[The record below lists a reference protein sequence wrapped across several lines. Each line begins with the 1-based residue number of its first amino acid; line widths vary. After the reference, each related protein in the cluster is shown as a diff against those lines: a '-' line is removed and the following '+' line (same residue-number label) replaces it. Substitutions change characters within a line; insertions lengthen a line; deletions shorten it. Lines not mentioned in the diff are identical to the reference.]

1 MKTKEQLRKKFLIL
15 RKKKYFDVPTE
26 KFNQLISHI
35 KRRYKVKKKFFIA
48 LYYPSNYEIN
58 IFKAFKKLNKSNIKF
73 LLPKIQKTNIL
84 KFLEWDE
91 RDLLVVNKYGIPEP
105 LKTQKSYLPDIVLVP
120 LLAFDR
126 NKNRLGYGKGFYDKY
141 LNNLKGI
148 NTKIEAI
155 GIAFS
160 FQNYKSIPISK
171 FDFPLSNIF
180 TEKGFLK

>member
-35 KRRYKVKKKFFIA
+35 KRRFKVKKKIFIA
-48 LYYPSNYEIN
+48 LYYPSNYEMN
-58 IFKAFKKLNKSNIKF
+58 IFKVFKNLNKSNIKF

-105 LKTQKSYLPDIVLVP
+105 LKTQKSYLPDIVFVP

-141 LNNLKGI
+141 LNNLKGL
-148 NTKIEAI
+148 NKKIEAI